1 MRSCLLSPKFY
12 TVVNQVL
19 ARMVSSDKESFSLRA
34 TILQFLNKIIKLDRD
49 FVPLILE
56 DIDLKKFLR
65 INLFQGEP
73 SGMQLVVD
81 FLQNFQRDI
90 TFCDQI
96 YKILIEQLR
105 SLPEKFLSFHGNQ
118 PFFFLITL
126 YRL

>member
-1 MRSCLLSPKFY
+1 
-12 TVVNQVL
+12 
-19 ARMVSSDKESFSLRA
+19 MVSSDKESFSLRA

-65 INLFQGEP
+65 MNLFQGEP

-105 SLPEKFLSFHGNQ
+105 WLPEKFLSFHGKQ
-118 PFFFLITL
+118 PLSPF
-126 YRL
+126 